1 MKTALLSPAVAIVV
15 LALSSCHGNNQHA
28 SLRRQ
33 NEAEFIDEQAYI
45 EQLSEKLQPYDLI
58 SKKDN
63 QTTEL
68 QLHQFLHLHHM
79 KTGGTSMDGLLR
91 CAMQRMKKT
100 SDSTISYMNI
110 HECGLERYRKCVSG
124 EDDKCRQ
131 RLNHSSILSYCAPLM
146 DLETFGWEC
155 LERKDDDAAVVEQQ
169 LLPTTT
175 TKTPP
180 PHAVTV
186 LRHPVAR
193 VWSMFRFQTKRCYDC
208 RNLTDIYDQ
217 IDRNESLSGEV
228 CQMQLLNHQTRNL
241 VSFWDP
247 SQPDV
252 MIEDAIHNMKTFFT
266 LVGLTENMK
275 ETADM
280 VGKVFPFMNET
291 IAGSNETC
299 AMPHK
304 NSSPQNNGC
313 AADGGHWELPDHPD
327 DATTQA
333 IIDHNPLDVMLYEQ
347 AVQQFQYQKMALGL
361 IDAGEGSDE

>member
-1 MKTALLSPAVAIVV
+1 
-15 LALSSCHGNNQHA
+15 
-28 SLRRQ
+28 
-33 NEAEFIDEQAYI
+33 
-45 EQLSEKLQPYDLI
+45 
-58 SKKDN
+58 
-63 QTTEL
+63 
-68 QLHQFLHLHHM
+68 
-79 KTGGTSMDGLLR
+79 
-91 CAMQRMKKT
+91 
-100 SDSTISYMNI
+100 
-110 HECGLERYRKCVSG
+110 
-124 EDDKCRQ
+124 
-131 RLNHSSILSYCAPLM
+131 M
-146 DLETFGWEC
+146 DLETFGWER
-155 LERKDDDAAVVEQQ
+155 LERKDDDAVVEQ
-169 LLPTTT
+169 LPTTT
-175 TKTPP
+175 KPP